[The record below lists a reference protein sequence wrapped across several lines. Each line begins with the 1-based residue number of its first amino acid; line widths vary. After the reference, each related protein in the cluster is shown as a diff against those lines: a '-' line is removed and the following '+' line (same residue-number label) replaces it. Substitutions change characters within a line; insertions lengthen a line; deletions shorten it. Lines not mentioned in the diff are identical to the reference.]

1 MKITPS
7 LFHAH
12 IKCPTKCWL
21 RFTGEPATGN
31 AYAEWAQS
39 QNESYRDAAI
49 EHLRSEVPQDEC
61 AVAPAQEDIKTAKW
75 RLGFDVFVATS
86 QNLETRLHAVERV
99 RSEGRGKSARFT
111 PIRFVFT
118 NKLGKDE
125 RLLLAFDAFVLSE
138 ILGREVGVGKII
150 HGDNR
155 ATIKVKISILAGEAR
170 RRLDKIAT
178 LLSDAT
184 PPDLILNRHCARM

>member
-1 MKITPS
+1 MKITSS

-12 IKCPTKCWL
+12 VNCPTKCWL

-31 AYAEWAQS
+31 AYAEWAQG

-49 EHLRSEVPQDEC
+49 KRFRSEGPQDEC
-61 AVAPAQEDIKTAKW
+61 AVAPAQEGLKTSKW
-75 RLGFDVFVATS
+75 RLGFDVVATS

-99 RSEGRGKSARFT
+99 PSEGRGKSARFI

-125 RLLLAFDAFVLSE
+125 KLLLAFDAFVLSE
-138 ILGREVGVGKII
+138 ILGREISLGKII
-150 HGDNR
+150 HGDNQS
-155 ATIKVKISILAGEAR
+155 TLKVKTSTLAGEVR
-170 RRLDKIAT
+170 KRLDKIAA
-178 LLSDAT
+178 LLSSQ
-184 PPDLILNRHCARM
+184 PHPISS